1 MLQSEVKTKQTH
13 TLSSKV
19 VQLECCASGI
29 PGQPGYMKMALVVDR
44 HDLRVAK
51 EEAKTTE
58 FTTAN
63 EVVGEEVNHQVDEV
77 LKNRRGS
84 VPPLAVG
91 Q

>member
-1 MLQSEVKTKQTH
+1 
-13 TLSSKV
+13 
-19 VQLECCASGI
+19 
-29 PGQPGYMKMALVVDR
+29 MKMALAVDR

-58 FTTAN
+58 STTAN

>member
-1 MLQSEVKTKQTH
+1 MFQSEVKIKTH
-13 TLSSKV
+13 THTFSSKV

-29 PGQPGYMKMALVVDR
+29 PGQPGYMKMALAVDR

-51 EEAKTTE
+51 KEAKNIE
-58 FTTAN
+58 STTAN
-63 EVVGEEVNHQVDEV
+63 EVVGEEINHQVDEV
-77 LKNRRGS
+77 HRRGS